1 MNRTLRAHALAVLS
15 VAAIAGTA
23 AAQSNAQ
30 SNAQSPHNASDL
42 RAGMR
47 KLWEDHITWTRV
59 FIISAAAGLPDQ
71 QAATERLLRNQTDI
85 GNAIK
90 PFYGDAAGDQLTAL
104 LRGHITTAAELVT
117 AAKANEQSAVRGAS
131 ERWNANADSIAT
143 FLSAANPRNWPERT
157 LKSEMRRHLDLTLN
171 EAQARLRG
179 DWQAD
184 IRAYDEVH
192 DHILHFSDMLTDG
205 IIRQFPNRV
214 ASNR

>member
-15 VAAIAGTA
+15 LAAIAGTA
-23 AAQSNAQ
+23 AAQSNTQ
-30 SNAQSPHNASDL
+30 SHAQSPHNASEL

-71 QAATERLLRNQTDI
+71 EAATERLLRNQTDI

-117 AAKANEQSAVRGAS
+117 AAKANEQSAVRSAS
-131 ERWNANADSIAT
+131 ERWNANADSIAA

-157 LKSEMRRHLDLTLN
+157 LKSEMRRHLDLTTQEVTAHLQKKW
-171 EAQARLRG
+171 E
-179 DWQAD
+179 DD
-184 IRAYDEVH
+184 IEAYDKIHVQ
-192 DHILHFSDMLTDG
+192 ILQMADALAMG
-205 IIRQFPNRV
+205 IAKQFPQKVV
-214 ASNR
+214 AER